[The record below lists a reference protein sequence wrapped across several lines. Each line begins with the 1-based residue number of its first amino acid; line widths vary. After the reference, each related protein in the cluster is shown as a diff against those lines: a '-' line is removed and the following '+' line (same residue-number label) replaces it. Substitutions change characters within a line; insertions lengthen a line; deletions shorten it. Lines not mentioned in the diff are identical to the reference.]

1 MLQSFYIK
9 IPIIIKEKIYR
20 FIFSEEVWT
29 CSPFAYSCQYST
41 TKFSLLQIHL
51 LFNAWYTK
59 LEGTPSSNILNL
71 FRNTTSIHSY
81 NTQSSS
87 ANKFYIKKSRFSCVP
102 KLDVRVFRVEFFALT
117 GQRPF
122 LQTVLLVCSTLQILY
137 STIRTIITPHSS
149 VHDNYILPLQ
159 LYCTV
164 HLNSTSPT
172 QLYFTLPSQIDSTIY
187 NTQ

>member
-1 MLQSFYIK
+1 M
-9 IPIIIKEKIYR
+9 
-20 FIFSEEVWT
+20 WT

-41 TKFSLLQIHL
+41 TKFSLFQIHL

-71 FRNTTSIHSY
+71 FRNTTSIHPY

-102 KLDVRVFRVEFFALT
+102 KLDRVFLVEFFALI

-137 STIRTIITPHSS
+137 STIRTIITPLSS
-149 VHDNYILPLQ
+149 VHDNYRYILPLQ
-159 LYCTV
+159 LHCAV

-172 QLYFTLPSQIDSTIY
+172 QLYFTLASQLDSTIY
-187 NTQ
+187 NIQ

>member
-1 MLQSFYIK
+1 M
-9 IPIIIKEKIYR
+9 
-20 FIFSEEVWT
+20 WT

-71 FRNTTSIHSY
+71 FRNTTSIHPY

-102 KLDVRVFRVEFFALT
+102 KLDRVFLVEFFALIHV

-122 LQTVLLVCSTLQILY
+122 LQRVLLVCSTLQILY
-137 STIRTIITPHSS
+137 SNIRTIITPLSS
-149 VHDNYILPLQ
+149 ICPWQIYLTITAP
-159 LYCTV
+159 LYCSPQLDFNTT
-164 HLNSTSPT
+164 HNSTP
-172 QLYFTLPSQIDSTIY
+172 QYTIY
-187 NTQ
+187 NSLFTLFSIFLHII